1 MCLKG
6 IVASNSPSGKEV
18 HTRNVVYRKPCVIM
32 ILCITADTKNDS
44 GETLDL
50 ECDKG
55 LESNCKIQNKF
66 A

>member
-1 MCLKG
+1 
-6 IVASNSPSGKEV
+6 
-18 HTRNVVYRKPCVIM
+18 M

-44 GETLDL
+44 GETLDF

-55 LESNCKIQNKF
+55 LEPNFRILNTF